1 MAMPQTGHIWMNGTL
16 VPWAD
21 AKIHIG
27 SHVIHYGSAVFE
39 GIRCY
44 NTSEGPAVFRLDA
57 HTERLYNSAK
67 IYRMDVP
74 ITPEEM
80 NQAVVDTIAANK
92 MDACYIRP
100 VVYRGYG
107 LLGVNPFPCPVDV
120 AVMVMDWGK
129 YLGPEALE
137 KGVDV
142 CVSSWTRIAPNTL
155 PAMAKSAANYM
166 NSQLMKMEAI
176 KDGYA
181 EGIALD
187 AEGFLSEGSG
197 ENLFIVKKDV
207 LITPPVVSSVLPGI
221 TRDSIIAL
229 ARQKGIE
236 VQESRLLRE
245 SLYIADE
252 VFLTGTAAEITPV
265 RSVDKIVVGRGSR
278 GPLTEVLQKAFFD
291 VIECRV
297 PDEFGWLTFV
307 REKAAAAGPAPRAA
321 AARKR

>member
-1 MAMPQTGHIWMNGTL
+1 MAMPQKGHIWMNGTL
-16 VPWAD
+16 VPWSD

-44 NTSEGPAVFRLDA
+44 DTTEGPAVFRLDA

-67 IYRMDVP
+67 IYRMDIP
-74 ITPEEM
+74 IPPEEF
-80 NQAVVDTIAANK
+80 NQAVLDTITANK

-100 VVYRGYG
+100 VIYRGYG
-107 LLGVNPFPCPVDV
+107 MLGVNPFPCPVDM
-120 AVMVMDWGK
+120 AIMVMDWGK

-142 CVSSWTRIAPNTL
+142 CVSSWARIAPNTL
-155 PAMAKSAANYM
+155 PAMAKSSANYM

-187 AEGFLSEGSG
+187 ADGFLSEGSG
-197 ENLFIVKKDV
+197 ENLFLVKKGT
-207 LITPPVVSSVLPGI
+207 LITPALASSVLPGI
-221 TRDSIIAL
+221 TRDTILTL
-229 ARQKGIE
+229 ARRQGLKVE
-236 VQESRLLRE
+236 EARLLRE
-245 SLYIADE
+245 SLYVADE

-265 RSVDKIVVGRGSR
+265 RSVDKIVVGKGSR
-278 GPLTEVLQKAFFD
+278 GPVTDALQKAFFD

-307 REKAAAAGPAPRAA
+307 REKAAAGAASGRAA
-321 AARKR
+321 TATK

>member
-1 MAMPQTGHIWMNGTL
+1 MNGTL

-44 NTSEGPAVFRLDA
+44 DTPDGPAVFRLDA
-57 HTERLYNSAK
+57 HTERLFNSAK

-74 ITPEEM
+74 ISEEEM
-80 NQAVVDTIAANK
+80 NQAIGETILANK

-100 VVYRGYG
+100 LIYRGYG

-120 AVMVMDWGK
+120 AIMVMDWGK

-142 CVSSWTRIAPNTL
+142 RVSSWTRIAPNTL
-155 PAMAKSAANYM
+155 PAMAKSSANYM

-197 ENLFIVKKDV
+197 ENLFLVKKGV
-207 LITPPVVSSVLPGI
+207 LITPPLASSVLPGI
-221 TRDSIIAL
+221 TRDTILAL
-229 ARQKGIE
+229 ARQKGIDVRE
-236 VQESRLLRE
+236 ERLLRE

-265 RSVDKIVVGRGSR
+265 RSVDKIVVGKGSR
-278 GPLTEVLQKAFFD
+278 GPVTEALQKAFFD

-297 PDEFGWLTFV
+297 PDEFGWLTFL
-307 REKAAAAGPAPRAA
+307 RDKPAATGAAGTRAA
-321 AARKR
+321 AVAKR